1 MDQIDLSNLTEPSDF
16 DKKCR
21 QKGKSWLQK
30 HPNPCEWKSKRP
42 CNYWKD
48 WTPALG
54 AAYHNRCAY
63 SAMLT
68 LDGAVDHFI
77 PISKDPNLA
86 YEWSNY
92 RYSSHMMNCFK
103 GDSDVLDPLFVKE
116 GWFKII
122 LPSLQLVVD
131 EEKIPEKYKAIAG
144 KTLEKLHLIDDE
156 RVIRQREA
164 WFNMYQQGLMT
175 LECLYLVA
183 SLIAKAVE
191 RERRQKKGPQ
201 ITQHLT

>member
-1 MDQIDLSNLTEPSDF
+1 
-16 DKKCR
+16 
-21 QKGKSWLQK
+21 
-30 HPNPCEWKSKRP
+30 
-42 CNYWKD
+42 
-48 WTPALG
+48 
-54 AAYHNRCAY
+54 
-63 SAMLT
+63 
-68 LDGAVDHFI
+68 
-77 PISKDPNLA
+77 
-86 YEWSNY
+86 
-92 RYSSHMMNCFK
+92 MMNCFK

-131 EEKIPEKYKAIAG
+131 EEKIPEKYKSIAR

-164 WFNMYQQGLMT
+164 WFNMYKQGLMT

-183 SLIAKAVE
+183 PLIAKAVE